1 MVRYYYISIVALL
14 NNKAYIIILNNVYLQ
29 PIHKNI
35 SCILLS
41 VQDDRVTARFSGL
54 LIICLLKLSFSEL
67 SDFLKSCI
75 VLTFHCFKIYCLCVW
90 RSYTFYL
97 LLRAFLFFTCLLL
110 LAIARIFSQPMIIF
124 TTRPTF
130 ESDKKLHMFADSRV
144 IQFASFTSR
153 SEEECLADDNIKHCY
168 WDSGFQRKWKF
179 PHA

>member
-67 SDFLKSCI
+67 SDFLKSYI

-97 LLRAFLFFTCLLL
+97 LLRAFLIFYLSF
-110 LAIARIFSQPMIIF
+110 IARDCKDFLATYDHFHDSSHFWKWQEITHVCRQQSNTIC
-124 TTRPTF
+124 
-130 ESDKKLHMFADSRV
+130 KLHLQVRGGMPRG
-144 IQFASFTSR
+144 R
-153 SEEECLADDNIKHCY
+153 
-168 WDSGFQRKWKF
+168 
-179 PHA
+179 

>member
-1 MVRYYYISIVALL
+1 MVRYYHISIVALL
-14 NNKAYIIILNNVYLQ
+14 NNKAYIIILNNVCLQ

-41 VQDDRVTARFSGL
+41 VQNDRVTARFSGL

-110 LAIARIFSQPMIIF
+110 LAIARFLATYDHFHDSSHF
-124 TTRPTF
+124 W
-130 ESDKKLHMFADSRV
+130 SDKKLHMFADSRV